1 MVGARRSDERCAP
14 QAAAPH
20 APLPPA
26 HTTPI
31 RATRPEL
38 LEGMSPD
45 ILCIQEGNAMT
56 FELEF
61 AFMRELGYDVVK
73 YSKK

>member
-1 MVGARRSDERCAP
+1 MPRC
-14 QAAAPH
+14 
-20 APLPPA
+20 PLL
-26 HTTPI
+26 TSI